1 MSPPPCGATG
11 GESKLI
17 TRYLGAEK
25 LTSVAVGTVNDWMA
39 AMTGDGYAPK
49 THAKAFRLFKQA
61 LKWAVAQ
68 DLITKNPCD
77 FCKPPKHVKTPI
89 NALNR
94 EDRTRMVRLAVA
106 AQPSPLDMAIVL
118 ALTTSMRRGEVC
130 ALRWSDLG
138 DDGTVTVSHALGN
151 AESGFY
157 LKEPKTQSSRRTIP
171 LTRHTWQALRDMRAE
186 SIRKMAAFGLSG
198 DPFVLGTQEPDS
210 RPYNPTQIG
219 KDFAAFCKINGFR
232 CIFHDLRH
240 TFATMMIAAGTDV
253 RTVASYLGHASV
265 SMTLNIYADVDPD
278 AKKAAVSKVN
288 DCFDV
293 DMTAASPIECDLFGN
308 EPAPQ
313 PQDLTFTVDQLE
325 AMLAQARAQ
334 QAGAA

>member
-1 MSPPPCGATG
+1 
-11 GESKLI
+11 
-17 TRYLGAEK
+17 
-25 LTSVAVGTVNDWMA
+25 
-39 AMTGDGYAPK
+39 
-49 THAKAFRLFKQA
+49 
-61 LKWAVAQ
+61 
-68 DLITKNPCD
+68 
-77 FCKPPKHVKTPI
+77 
-89 NALNR
+89 
-94 EDRTRMVRLAVA
+94 
-106 AQPSPLDMAIVL
+106 
-118 ALTTSMRRGEVC
+118 
-130 ALRWSDLG
+130 
-138 DDGTVTVSHALGN
+138 
-151 AESGFY
+151 
-157 LKEPKTQSSRRTIP
+157 
-171 LTRHTWQALRDMRAE
+171 MRAE
-186 SIRKMAAFGLSG
+186 SIRKIAAFGLSG

-232 CIFHDLRH
+232 CIFYDLRH

-253 RTVASYLGHASV
+253 RTVASHLGHASI

-278 AKKAAVSKVN
+278 AKKAVVSKVN

-293 DMTAASPIECDLFGN
+293 DMTATSPIEYDLFGK